1 MTHAAITG
9 WGKCLPP
16 AVLSNA
22 DLATI
27 LDTSDEWI
35 ATRTGIRERRI
46 SHVGLGELAH
56 VAAQHALAAAGIDAA
71 QVDLIVFGTTSYEDQ
86 APNEASGLQLRLRA
100 TNAASMDVNT
110 ACTSFLYALSTA
122 NALIRIGS
130 VRTALVIGGEVISRF
145 MDWRNR
151 NVAVLFGDGCAAV
164 VLQATDKEE
173 GLLAEKLG
181 CDAEGRNALVI
192 EGMGCRYADLKRT
205 YGVTEWIFE
214 GQEIFKRA
222 VTGMGL
228 AAAAVLDARGL
239 HADDVDLV
247 IPHQANL
254 RIIEAVAKR
263 AGIPMERV
271 FVNVQRYGNMSAGTV
286 PIALVEALEE
296 GRVRPGAMLLLPGF
310 GAGLTWCAHLV
321 RWGSRV
327 TPVESSG
334 AVLPPS
340 RLTALEMVRD
350 LMSRREA
357 ATSVMEQR
365 AGSVQLDRDRLRKQ
379 DGDLAS
385 RG

>member
-1 MTHAAITG
+1 
-9 WGKCLPP
+9 
-16 AVLSNA
+16 
-22 DLATI
+22 
-27 LDTSDEWI
+27 
-35 ATRTGIRERRI
+35 
-46 SHVGLGELAH
+46 
-56 VAAQHALAAAGIDAA
+56 
-71 QVDLIVFGTTSYEDQ
+71 
-86 APNEASGLQLRLRA
+86 
-100 TNAASMDVNT
+100 
-110 ACTSFLYALSTA
+110 LSTA

-164 VLQATDKEE
+164 VLQATEREE

-181 CDAEGRNALVI
+181 CDAEGRGALVI

-205 YGVTEWIFE
+205 YGVTEWVFE

-228 AAAAVLDARGL
+228 AAAAVLATRGL
-239 HADDVDLV
+239 IADDVDLV
-247 IPHQANL
+247 VPHQANL

-271 FVNVQRYGNMSAGTV
+271 FVNVHRYGNMSAGTV

-310 GAGLTWCAHLV
+310 GAGLTWCALLV
-321 RWGSRV
+321 RWGTRV
-327 TPVESSG
+327 TPVGRSD
-334 AVLPPS
+334 ATLPPCNF
-340 RLTALEMVRD
+340 TALEMVRD
-350 LMSRREA
+350 LMARRET
-357 ATSVMEQR
+357 ATSGMEQR
-365 AGSVQLDRDRLRKQ
+365 AGSVQLDLDRLRKQ